1 MIRAV
6 GLRARL
12 LSWGALLVAVTVAS
26 GYFSALA
33 FGRVSRATGDALIDD
48 RETAVLIQTMTSAI
62 EDEDDALLLS
72 LAGESVRA
80 RQDLATE
87 RRRFDEAM
95 ATLVGR
101 THDEDERA
109 GLATLAK
116 ILAHYRARGDDLI
129 ALGAAADARELY
141 RRELAPTLKQATGE
155 LAKLREHRFRVTQA
169 VAANA
174 RDEADRATV
183 LVTMTTLAALAF
195 LVFVAWR
202 LARTV
207 VEPLRQLTA
216 SVEAVRL
223 RHFEARVE
231 PASDDEIGRLG
242 AGFNRM
248 AAALG
253 ELDAARVGDLVA
265 ANQTLEA
272 TLEGL
277 PEAVLVVDASG
288 AIVRT
293 NARAREL
300 LGDVHAVD
308 DVKLPQA
315 ATAALRDAASGG
327 DPKNTS
333 RADLGRAMTM
343 KKDGEARMF
352 LPRIVAVAGGKS
364 GPRAVVVL
372 DDVTDFARLDEAR
385 TEFIA
390 AAAHELRTPLTT
402 LRMTLA
408 LLGEAEH
415 ALDERQRETLA
426 TARVGV
432 EQLGATL
439 DAFLDVTRAETGAL
453 VLARD
458 RIDTRVL
465 VEQVARTLRPRF
477 EERGIALDVEA
488 SGDLVVAGDRAR
500 LAAALSN
507 LLTNALKYS
516 PSGGHVHVR
525 AAREDGSVRFVVDDD
540 GPGVPADLRDRVFEK
555 YFRVEHERGERAPQG
570 ERARGAGI
578 GLYLCRQ
585 VVEAHTGLVRCEQ
598 SPSGGARF
606 VVELPGGDAVAR

>member
-1 MIRAV
+1 MTRARSI

-33 FGRVSRATGDALIDD
+33 FGRVSRGMSDALIDD
-48 RETAVLIQTMTSAI
+48 RESAVLLQTLTSAI

-72 LAGESVRA
+72 LAGENARA
-80 RQDLATE
+80 RVDLATE
-87 RRRFDEAM
+87 RRRFDDA
-95 ATLVGR
+95 AAAFTAR
-101 THDEDERA
+101 THDDDERA
-109 GLATLAK
+109 ELVTLARTVE
-116 ILAHYRARGDDLI
+116 HYRARGDDLI
-129 ALGAAADARELY
+129 ALADSAAARDLY
-141 RRELAPTLKQATGE
+141 RRELAPTLKQATSE

-169 VAANA
+169 VAASA
-174 RDEADRATV
+174 RDEAERATV
-183 LVTMTTLAALAF
+183 LVSATTLAALLF
-195 LVFVAWR
+195 LAFVAWR
-202 LARTV
+202 VARTV
-207 VEPLRQLTA
+207 VDPLRQLTS
-216 SVEAVRL
+216 SVEALRL

-265 ANQTLEA
+265 ANRTLEA
-272 TLEGL
+272 TLEAL

-288 AIVRT
+288 TIVRS
-293 NARAREL
+293 NAHARDL
-300 LGDVHAVD
+300 LGDVKAID
-308 DVKLPQA
+308 EVKLPQSA
-315 ATAALRDAASGG
+315 AAALRDAAAGA
-327 DPKNTS
+327 DPKNAS
-333 RADLGRAMTM
+333 RADLGRAMTV
-343 KKDGEARMF
+343 KKNGEARMF
-352 LPRIVAVAGGKS
+352 LPRIVAVSESGKD

-415 ALDERQRETLA
+415 AMDERQRETLA
-426 TARVGV
+426 TARLGV
-432 EQLGATL
+432 EQLASTL

-458 RIDTRVL
+458 RVDARVL
-465 VEQVARTLRPRF
+465 VEQVTRTLRPRF
-477 EERGIALDVEA
+477 EERKLTLDVAA
-488 SGDLVVAGDRAR
+488 SGDLVVTGDRAR
-500 LAAALSN
+500 LAAAFSN

-516 PSGGHVHVR
+516 PSGGHVRVQAGR
-525 AAREDGSVRFVVDDD
+525 SNGAVRFVVDDD
-540 GPGVPADLRDRVFEK
+540 GPGVPNDLRERVFEK
-555 YFRVEHERGERAPQG
+555 YFRVEHERGERAPHG

-585 VVEAHTGLVRCEQ
+585 VVEAHSGLVKCEA

-606 VVELPGGDAVAR
+606 VVELPS